1 MSKKQL
7 VNVVKRSNNNNNG
20 KSSGSSNENS
30 TGDRSPMANN
40 NGSVGQ
46 TQRRNESDNKNKDMR
61 LKSSPYI
68 REFDFADF
76 FYTPHTLSALTIL
89 LSVLLFMVRYYYY
102 PDMSVVSS
110 VKLGFLAA
118 ALSLIVFGAI
128 HFPDSILIRPH
139 PCVWRAVL
147 VVAVLYIA
155 LLSFM
160 MFQNL
165 KTVRTIMGFYDPS
178 LLIPQPEGQ
187 YAEDCRFYTSDN
199 PFLFVQ
205 TAFDIFILAHSL
217 GYFVKTIIVRDWR
230 VATCIS
236 IGFEIIEITF
246 QHVLPNF
253 KECWWDHLLL
263 DVLLCNAGGTLLG
276 ILALR
281 RLRAKEFH
289 WTALSSIKDY
299 KGKAK
304 RILGQFGPRS
314 FVSYEWNVF
323 LNPKR
328 FLQFFAL
335 LALLFIQDINCFT
348 MKHILHMPPK
358 HHLVTARLLMWSL
371 IGIPSVREYYEY
383 ISTKEYPGKRFG
395 MTAWV
400 GVLAL
405 LLETIFITKMAI
417 EGGYFQEPMPSYIA
431 VPWMIALCLFIV
443 WFILFFGA
451 LSLQQRMERRGVVY
465 IISNIFFYLGCG
477 CIVALF
483 LMGMPDLQIG
493 RATFEGFIAPYEKY
507 IFFWR

>member
-1 MSKKQL
+1 MSKKQP
-7 VNVVKRSNNNNNG
+7 VNVGKKPNNNHNG
-20 KSSGSSNENS
+20 KSGSNGNS
-30 TGDRSPMANN
+30 LGDSSPLKGN
-40 NGSVGQ
+40 NGSGL
-46 TQRRNESDNKNKDMR
+46 TQRRGEGENKNKDIR
-61 LKSSPYI
+61 LKPSPYI
-68 REFDFADF
+68 REFDFAEF
-76 FYTPHTLSALTIL
+76 AYTPHTLTALTVF
-89 LSVLLFMVRYYYY
+89 LSALLFMVRYYYY

-110 VKLGFLAA
+110 VKLGFFASA
-118 ALSLIVFGAI
+118 FSLIVFGAI

-160 MFQNL
+160 LFQNL
-165 KTVRTIMGFYDPS
+165 KTVRTIFGYYDPS

-187 YAEDCRFYTSDN
+187 YAEDCRIYTTEN
-199 PFLFVQ
+199 PFLFVH

-236 IGFEIIEITF
+236 IGFEIIEVTF

-253 KECWWDHLLL
+253 KECWWDHILL

-289 WTALSSIKDY
+289 WTALSDIKGY

-304 RILGQFGPRS
+304 RILGQFCPRS

-323 LNPKR
+323 LSPKR
-328 FLQFFAL
+328 FLQFLAL
-335 LALLFIQDINCFT
+335 LALLFIQEINCFT
-348 MKHILHMPPK
+348 MKHILQMPPK
-358 HHLVTARLLMWSL
+358 HHLVTARLTMWGL
-371 IGIPSVREYYEY
+371 IGIPSVREFYEY

-405 LLETIFITKMAI
+405 LLETIFITKMSI
-417 EGGYFQEPMPSYIA
+417 EGNYFQAPMPSYIA
-431 VPWMIALCLFIV
+431 VPWILALFFFLV

-451 LSLQQRMERRGVVY
+451 LNLQQRMTRRGVVY
-465 IISNIFFYLGCG
+465 ITSNLFFYSGCS

-483 LMGMPDLQIG
+483 LMGMPDVQMG
-493 RATFEGFIAPYEKY
+493 RAVFEGFIAPYEKY
-507 IFFWR
+507 ILFWR